1 MTRPVISLHQDQLRK
16 TGYSSASESLDRLVG
31 PTAPTAG
38 NHRRPRVHGA
48 LFRIR
53 IADTSLRMP
62 IFDYKFTVN
71 ASLRAVCD
79 FHSDTSALKRLT
91 PPPTIV
97 QLHEIEPLGEG
108 SVSRF
113 TLWVGPLP
121 LRWRAVHRGV
131 SERGFTDVQAEG
143 PARKWEHTHTFIPVS
158 ADVTEIQEHIEFEH
172 KPGFWGAVTRTLF
185 ARPNLLLMF
194 AFRKQ
199 ATRRYLRRQGIE
211 C

>member
-1 MTRPVISLHQDQLRK
+1 MPV
-16 TGYSSASESLDRLVG
+16 
-31 PTAPTAG
+31 
-38 NHRRPRVHGA
+38 
-48 LFRIR
+48 
-53 IADTSLRMP
+53 
-62 IFDYKFTVN
+62 FDYSFTVN
-71 ASLRAVCD
+71 ASLQAVCD

-97 QLHEIEPLGEG
+97 QLHEIEPLAEG

-121 LRWRAVHRGV
+121 LRWTAVHRGV

-143 PARKWEHTHTFIPVS
+143 PARKWEHTHTFTPLS
-158 ADVTEIQEHIEFEH
+158 THVTEIQEHIEFEH
-172 KPGFWGAVTRTLF
+172 KPGVWGVVTRTLF
-185 ARPNLLLMF
+185 ARPNLFLMF

-199 ATRRYLRRQGIE
+199 ATRWYLRRQSSE